1 MSVPNIEL
9 LEDEDGV
16 EIISWPTPK
25 YQRVCA
31 QGHLVTDLYNSYEVS
46 RGKDGTSYA
55 CKRCQ
60 LEANARQKEK
70 KQGTV
75 AGEPFEEIPDT
86 PEHRDEIE
94 TEHAPAPGEKPGEL
108 VRGGVKVP
116 LDSEVLTVLSR
127 IESKMD
133 AFIADRHPHI
143 ATRILTDQIAQ
154 LEAQIAELKKGPA
167 LEDMTF
173 DQLKAKAAELGV
185 EIPKGLRSAGA
196 RKLIEEH
203 LAGQALDTTPEAE
216 VADPVQ
222 DEIPFKEHEQ
232 DDTVNAPD
240 DEPELDAATVEPAP
254 EDEEPEVELQHE
266 GIVEAES
273 GEEVAEAPRRRR
285 RRKTDEELEEEARAA
300 EERARAKTAARKAA
314 AEQED
319 EEPAPRRRRR
329 RQRRDE
335 DDDEG

>member
-1 MSVPNIEL
+1 MSDKIPEVYA
-9 LEDEDGV
+9 LEDEEGV
-16 EIISWPTPK
+16 TVHWPAPK

-31 QGHLVTDLYNSYEVS
+31 QGHLVTDLWNSYEVS

-70 KQGTV
+70 KQGTT
-75 AGEPFEEIPDT
+75 AGEPFEETPDT

-94 TEHAPAPGEKPGEL
+94 TEHAPGPDEKPGDA
-108 VRGGVKVP
+108 RSP
-116 LDSEVLTVLSR
+116 LQIQLDR

-167 LEDMTF
+167 LADMSF
-173 DQLKAKAAELGV
+173 DQLKAKAAELGI

-203 LAGQALDTTPEAE
+203 LDGQPDTGNETVAVPSGDPQSPSDEGQEEAQQVIAEAKFAAEDDIVDAE
-216 VADPVQ
+216 VV
-222 DEIPFKEHEQ
+222 E
-232 DDTVNAPD
+232 D
-240 DEPELDAATVEPAP
+240 DEP
-254 EDEEPEVELQHE
+254 
-266 GIVEAES
+266 
-273 GEEVAEAPRRRR
+273 
-285 RRKTDEELEEEARAA
+285 
-300 EERARAKTAARKAA
+300 A

-319 EEPAPRRRRR
+319 GEPAPRRRRR
-329 RQRRDE
+329 SRRDE
-335 DDDEG
+335 EG